1 MNMKTFLKDLWQ
13 RTICAILKPE
23 RKEVI
28 IMMDLQAVRVALMEA
43 KAVDLM
49 ATVQSPDVAI
59 AVREAAIQEIVNRSS
74 VLGEAHLN

>member
-1 MNMKTFLKDLWQ
+1 
-13 RTICAILKPE
+13 
-23 RKEVI
+23 
-28 IMMDLQAVRVALMEA
+28 MEA